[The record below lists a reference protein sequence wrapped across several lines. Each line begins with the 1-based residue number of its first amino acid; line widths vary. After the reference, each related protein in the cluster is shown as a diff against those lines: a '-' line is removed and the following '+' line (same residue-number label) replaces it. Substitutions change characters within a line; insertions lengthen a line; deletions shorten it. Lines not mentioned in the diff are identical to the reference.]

1 MIETVKQWVDA
12 LNSNQI
18 SARESVEVAIN
29 RIDKCENEIDSFISL
44 RCENALKKADEIDK
58 KKADGE
64 NVGQLAGLPIA
75 IKDLICEKN
84 IECKCASKIL
94 EGYFPPYD
102 ATVIQNLKNEGA
114 IILGRLNMDEFA
126 MGSSTENSGFK
137 ITKNPWDTDRIPG
150 GSSGG
155 SAAAVAARQLPFT
168 IGTDT
173 GGSIRQPASLCGV
186 TGLKPTY
193 GRVSRYGLVA
203 YASSLDQIGTL
214 TLNAEDAAC
223 MMPVIAGHD
232 SKDSTSANIP
242 TPNYLSELSGNIKG
256 KKIGVPKEYFIDGID
271 KEVENSVRKA
281 IDKFSDLGAEIVGIS
296 LPNTEY
302 AIASYYIVAT
312 AEASSNLARY
322 DGVHYGKRA
331 NDIKNLS
338 DVYTK
343 TRGDFFGKEVKRR
356 IMLGTYVL
364 SSGYYDAYYLKGLKV
379 RTLIKKDFETAFE
392 KVDAIITPTCPTPA
406 FKIGEKSTDPLQMYL
421 SDIFTVSV
429 NLSGL
434 PAISLPCGFSE
445 TKLPIGL
452 QLIAKPFDESTLLN
466 FGYTYQ
472 QVTDF
477 HKKLPPVCG
486 I

>member
-1 MIETVKQWVDA
+1 MIETVKQWIDA

-18 SARESVEVAIN
+18 SARESVEIGIN
-29 RIDKCENEIDSFISL
+29 RIDKCEAEIDAFISL
-44 RCENALKKADEIDK
+44 QNKNALEKADAIDK

-64 NVGQLAGLPIA
+64 NVGLLAGLPIA
-75 IKDLICEKN
+75 VKDLICEKDV
-84 IECKCASKIL
+84 ECKCASKIL
-94 EGYFPPYD
+94 EGYFPTYD
-102 ATVIQNLKNEGA
+102 ATVIENLKNAGA
-114 IILGRLNMDEFA
+114 IIIGRLNMDEFA

-137 ITKNPWDTDRIPG
+137 ITKNPWDIERIPG

-155 SAAAVAARQLPFT
+155 AAAAVAARQLPFT
-168 IGTDT
+168 LGTDT

-214 TLNAEDAAC
+214 ILNAEDAAC
-223 MMPVIAGHD
+223 ILPFIANHD

-242 TPNYLSELSGNIKG
+242 TPNYLSELSGNIKE

-271 KEVENSVRKA
+271 KEVETSVRKA
-281 IDKFSDLGAEIVGIS
+281 IDKFSELGAEIIEIS

-302 AIASYYIVAT
+302 AIATYYIVAT

-331 NDIKNLS
+331 TDIKNLS

-343 TRGDFFGKEVKRR
+343 TRGEFLGEEVKRR

-364 SSGYYDAYYLKGLKV
+364 SSGYYDDYYLKGLKV
-379 RTLIKKDFETAFE
+379 RTLIKQDFETAFE

-406 FKIGEKSTDPLQMYL
+406 FKIGEKTDPLQMYL

-429 NLSGL
+429 NLAGL
-434 PAISLPCGFSE
+434 PAISLPCGFSGNN
-445 TKLPIGL
+445 LPIGL
-452 QLIAKPFDESTLLN
+452 QLIAKPFDEATLLN
-466 FGYTYQ
+466 FCHAYQ
-472 QVTDF
+472 QATDF
-477 HKKLPPVCG
+477 HKKRPPVCG